1 MYNSLSSLL
10 RLDQILEL
18 GQLTEKLN
26 TLAYTMWKTT
36 SPPSSFD
43 IVTPSQTYPCQVSRH
58 ELHKALQYTTLTTQ
72 EQETPYLILSWRGTV
87 NIEHI
92 MVDLEDAPASHTFAQ
107 HQRCFLD
114 TLNTLVSE
122 QVTNKKVTLVFSGHS
137 LGGSLAQL
145 CVAALTTL
153 MHKQQGN
160 PSQRTHPYLTS
171 DTIDKIVLTTANS
184 PGIEEKTIQ
193 AFSQSSAYLHQH
205 TSVSLHAL
213 LLRTQGDLT
222 QHHCSQ
228 IASAGTWSSRRIIIR
243 PGLLS
248 SITNAPQEIWTSLRG
263 DGLQAGLSRTAN
275 AYLDLEKTHLE
286 CYLTQSKALTDTPV
300 RIIQHPPVTETM
312 LQSGII
318 VFTSTTPEADTQLLS
333 YLEKDQDIRHLES
346 LRLVIKKTIPQQ
358 QPKKAQSL
366 NPINTPSLDR
376 WAIELFQDTA
386 ALAVQQA
393 HDKRCTQQQAKREI
407 FWKKIHDQEYTQ
419 ANTLIQKI
427 AHSLLRK
434 REQEERLANTI
445 WTTLLKVTILEDM
458 LLQKNIACAL
468 GWHCMHRDHYE
479 PTNWNTTALWQT
491 SMAKVHHVLTNVRT
505 LANCQKWLA
514 SHDIT
519 DSSKLKKLWKNA
531 IEAVSEYTQLHC
543 FFGLGLKT
551 KTLKNKQNAAIKTL
565 CTCLLASERAE
576 ENHATLTQEM
586 EHLREALPHTL
597 ASGEL
602 TKKPGKW

>member
-1 MYNSLSSLL
+1 MYDRLSSLL
-10 RLDQILEL
+10 SLDKILEL
-18 GQLTEKLN
+18 GQLTEQLN

-36 SPPSSFD
+36 SPPSSFA
-43 IVTPSQTYPCQVSRH
+43 IVTPSQTYPSQVSRN
-58 ELHKALQYTTLTTQ
+58 ELHKALQYTTLTTKMH
-72 EQETPYLILSWRGTV
+72 ETPYLILSWRGTV

-107 HQRCFLD
+107 HQSCFLD
-114 TLNTLVSE
+114 KLNTLVSE
-122 QVTNKKVTLVFSGHS
+122 QVANKKVTLVFSGHS

-145 CVAALTTL
+145 CVAALTNL
-153 MHKQQGN
+153 IHKQQGN
-160 PSQRTHPYLTS
+160 PAQRTHPYLTS

-193 AFSQSSAYLHQH
+193 AFSQCSAYLHQH

-243 PGLLS
+243 PGLPS
-248 SITNAPQEIWTSLRG
+248 SITDAPQEIWTTLRG

-300 RIIQHPPVTETM
+300 RIIQHPPVTETI

-333 YLEKDQDIRHLES
+333 YLEKDRDIRHLES

-358 QPKKAQSL
+358 ETTIQKSLKEGENPLFNWMKKIFHDTSTL
-366 NPINTPSLDR
+366 
-376 WAIELFQDTA
+376 AIH
-386 ALAVQQA
+386 QA
-393 HDKRCTQQQAKREI
+393 HKKRANKKQQQQER
-407 FWKKIHDQEYTQ
+407 FWKKIAQKEHTQ
-419 ANTLIQKI
+419 ANKNIQR
-427 AHSLLRK
+427 LREMLTHK
-434 REQEERLANTI
+434 NQQEERLTNVI
-445 WTTLLKVTILEDM
+445 WTMIFRVNILEDM
-458 LLQKNIACAL
+458 LVQKNLASTL
-468 GWHCMHRDHYE
+468 GWHCMRSTHFESTYR
-479 PTNWNTTALWQT
+479 NTKHLWQVGI
-491 SMAKVHHVLTNVRT
+491 AKAQRNLTGIRPI
-505 LANCQKWLA
+505 ANYQNWLA
-514 SHDIT
+514 SHNIT
-519 DSSKLKKLWKNA
+519 DNGKIRKLWKKA
-531 IEAVSEYTQLHC
+531 LGAVSQYTQLHC
-543 FFGLGLKT
+543 FFGLGLET
-551 KTLKNKQNAAIKTL
+551 KTLKNKQNVAIKTL
-565 CTCLLASERAE
+565 HTCLSAVERIE
-576 ENHATLTQEM
+576 ENHATLTQEI

-602 TKKPGKW
+602 TKNPGKW